1 MGGGETWLRCLRRI
15 STRSDWKRILSL
27 RKWFLVPCQNKAH
40 AGPQREASSSSLW
53 LLLNFLTR
61 CAFAEMTKR
70 PCHRTIDIIDCQIA
84 FSVRNCMS
92 TEIMNLS
99 DHPLFHRSPFYIS
112 LNETAGNCATEWCH
126 HALGPTN
133 WNLQS
138 LSLPLG
144 LRNLG
149 PCQAVKNLHHAMD
162 FLWLCIMLSLLCTC
176 RIL

>member
-1 MGGGETWLRCLRRI
+1 MRI
-15 STRSDWKRILSL
+15 CWNEK
-27 RKWFLVPCQNKAH
+27 K
-40 AGPQREASSSSLW
+40 
-53 LLLNFLTR
+53 
-61 CAFAEMTKR
+61 

-162 FLWLCIMLSLLCTC
+162 FLWLCIMLICWVYCVLVGSCNVKKRLWLQLETWKLTPGYEFEADGVAMSWHTSLGKGYDIISHRLEGAEGEE
-176 RIL
+176 